1 MKLSNRFTFPT
12 NSYHS
17 ALVKTKLFSQLSD
30 LTCEL
35 LAQVGSTFHTHH
47 NLRIILNKPGTAK
60 VRGISKARNC
70 KRWDPLGF
78 VKLQLVAKYQKNE
91 GGPFGDL

>member
-1 MKLSNRFTFPT
+1 M
-12 NSYHS
+12 
-17 ALVKTKLFSQLSD
+17 VKTKLFSQLSD

-70 KRWDPLGF
+70 KRWDPLSF